1 MFTFR
6 RSVVSASIRARLI
19 AVPLVLWC
27 GAAMRLLAQEA
38 PPQTEEQRQALE
50 ILNKGVEDFK
60 NGQYDAAISEFQR
73 AKELNPQF
81 LNARLYLA
89 TAYAVQFIPG
99 APSEKNQE
107 LGRNAVEEFRGVLE
121 IDPQNLSAIDG
132 IGSILFQIAGT
143 PYNSEKF
150 EESKSFFQKHIQ
162 IRPNDPEPY
171 YWVGVIDWT
180 LSFRGNNELR
190 ARYNEQA
197 ATRQQVRDED
207 PLPLE
212 VRQDY
217 IREYLSIIDEGIGSL
232 KYAIERRSDYDDAM
246 AYLSLLYRRKA
257 DTVYYQDERDTLLK
271 MADDLVDKVKE
282 IKQRRAESPRPNGC

>member
-1 MFTFR
+1 MFTFKS
-6 RSVVSASIRARLI
+6 SVVSASVRARLI

-27 GAAMRLLAQEA
+27 GAAMRLLAQET
-38 PPQTEEQRQALE
+38 PPQTEEQRQARE

-99 APSEKNQE
+99 APGEKNQE
-107 LGRNAVEEFRGVLE
+107 LGRKAVEEFRGVLE

-132 IGSILFQIAGT
+132 IGSILFQMAGT

-150 EESKSFFQKHIQ
+150 EESKSFHQKHIQ
-162 IRPNDPEPY
+162 IKSNDPEPY

-180 LSFRGNNELR
+180 LSFRANNELR

-212 VRQDY
+212 VRQEY
-217 IREYLSIIDEGIGSL
+217 IREYGSIIDEGIGSL
-232 KYAIERRSDYDDAM
+232 KHAIERRPDYDDAM
-246 AYLSLLYRRKA
+246 AYLNLLYRRKA

-271 MADDLVDKVKE
+271 MADDLIDKVKE